1 MSSSWNAD
9 YSTTYL
15 LPKAVDDWISRDHP
29 VRFVRSFV
37 ERFAEASWKLPRD
50 TGGAGRPAYDGE
62 VLLKIWI
69 FAYSRGIYS
78 SRAAE
83 RACRE
88 WLPMIWLAGQLEP
101 DHNTLWR
108 FWSQNEETIGQLFE
122 NTIEMG
128 QELGLVGLDLHAV
141 DGTKIHASGSTHAVC
156 SKDDLER
163 RRERIRERRREI
175 ERLIEEQHEAEK
187 DQPEAGRLSEELQDR
202 KKLEEWIDRAIAN
215 ADPTRRE
222 NPSEKTAVVLKNCGL
237 GYNAQTVVD
246 ATAGLIVE
254 QNVVAAAN
262 DQEQLVPMLDRVN
275 ERFGRTATETVAD
288 GGYNTQK
295 MLAEAE
301 QKEYG
306 VIVGTAA
313 HEPNNSQDK
322 PYHASRFTHDAER
335 DIVVCPERRELTYR
349 YTATRKGGPV
359 RVYRGRECGSCPVRD
374 LCTKDRKGRAFDLW
388 PHHGAVVRQRKKRDD
403 PAARRLYARRLP
415 LAERPFATI
424 KTNLRFT
431 RFKSRGIAKAA
442 LEWKFVCGIFNL
454 SRLFALLPATA

>member
-15 LPKAVDDWISRDHP
+15 LPKAVDEWISPDHP

-37 ERFAEASWKLPRD
+37 ERYSETSWKLPRHS
-50 TGGAGRPAYDGE
+50 GGPGRPAYDGE

-69 FAYSRGIYS
+69 YAYSRGIYS
-78 SRAAE
+78 SRAVE

-108 FWSQNEETIGQLFE
+108 FWSRQQETIGQVFE
-122 NTIEMG
+122 QSIAMG
-128 QELGLVGLDLHAV
+128 LELGLIGLELHAV
-141 DGTKIHASGSTHAVC
+141 DGTKIHASGSTHAV
-156 SKDDLER
+156 SSREDLER
-163 RRERIRERRREI
+163 RRERVRERRREI
-175 ERLIEEQHEAEK
+175 ERLIEQQHEAEK
-187 DQPEAGRLSEELQDR
+187 DQPEPGRLSEELQDR
-202 KKLEEWIDRAIAN
+202 KKLEERIDRALAN
-215 ADPTRRE
+215 ADPKRRE
-222 NPSEKTAVVLKNCGL
+222 NPSERDAVVLKNCGL

-254 QNVVAAAN
+254 QNIVAAQN
-262 DQEQLVPMLDRVN
+262 DQEQLVPMLERVE

-301 QKEYG
+301 RREYS

-313 HEPNNSQDK
+313 HEPKTSEAK
-322 PYHASRFTHDAER
+322 PYHASRFVHDPER
-335 DIVVCPERRELTYR
+335 DVVVCPQKRALTYS
-349 YTATRKGGPV
+349 YTATRKGSPV
-359 RVYRGRECGSCPVRD
+359 RVYRGRECAGCPVRK
-374 LCTKDRKGRAFDLW
+374 LCTKDRKGRTIDLW
-388 PHHGAVVRQRKKRDD
+388 PHHGAVVRQRKKRDHPD
-403 PAARRLYARRLP
+403 ARRLYARRLP

-431 RFKSRGIAKAA
+431 RFKSRGIANAA
-442 LEWKFVCGIFNL
+442 LEWKFICGIFNL
-454 SRLFALLPATA
+454 LRLFTRQPAHA